1 MVIMLSAICF
11 LVGLYFIYV
20 LKIYM
25 KGLRYPTLI
34 LCWLIGCFYF
44 LYIPFILIV
53 SAGGYDIPEFHQVK
67 GTWGNLDVSTGESMS
82 AGIVIAFML
91 LSLLFTAHIFSPRQ
105 SRLQHFHDYK
115 LNYKKLFKVYRR
127 VLVAV
132 LAVWGLK
139 IYLAGGFVAYFLEHW
154 YFKNEDK
161 NGVFWLIL
169 DRLFDGIYIVFCAV
183 TAIIVADAIKQKRY
197 RLWLLASA
205 VFMLLMGVLV
215 TGNRIHLLLVGLY
228 VLPFILIYNRKL
240 VTPIIIAMPALI
252 IMGSYWANIRSY
264 TDKFKGIEIY
274 TDRII
279 SGQVDFMTPIV
290 EILEGANI
298 LVLFEI
304 VKKAGSEMNLVLG
317 ESYLKSITWIIPRSM
332 WPEKPLSA
340 TQSVAAAIEPGQQ
353 GWSVSFT
360 QFGEVYFNF
369 GMAALGVIPIMTIFI
384 VVSSNYLEKRFY
396 RMPLKVV
403 SACLLIFW
411 MSRSIF
417 SDNLILLLFTCLI
430 IWGFRLDKNLYY
442 STPASGISSARV

>member
-1 MVIMLSAICF
+1 MVIMLSVICF

-34 LCWLIGCFYF
+34 LCWLIGFFYF
-44 LYIPFILIV
+44 LYIPLTIIV
-53 SAGGYDIPEFHQVK
+53 FAGGYDIPDFHQVK
-67 GTWGNLDVSTGESMS
+67 GTWGNLDVSTIESMI
-82 AGIVIAFML
+82 AAVVIVFML
-91 LSLLFTAHIFSPRQ
+91 LSLLFTAHLFSPRHF
-105 SRLQHFHDYK
+105 RPQHFHDYK
-115 LNYKKLFKVYRR
+115 LNYKKLFKAYRR

-139 IYLAGGFVAYFLEHW
+139 IYLAGGFVAFFLEHW
-154 YFKNEDK
+154 YFRNEGT

-169 DRLFDGIYIVFCAV
+169 DRLFDGIYIVFCAF
-183 TAIIVADAIKQKRY
+183 TAIIFADAVKQKRY

-215 TGNRIHLLLVGLY
+215 SGNRIHLVLVGLY
-228 VLPFILIYNRKL
+228 VLPSVLMYNSRL
-240 VTPIIIAMPALI
+240 VTPIIIAMPVVI
-252 IMGSYWANIRSY
+252 VMGSYWANIRSY

-290 EILEGANI
+290 EILEGVNI

-340 TQSVAAAIEPGQQ
+340 TQSVAAAIEPGEQ

-360 QFGEVYFNF
+360 QFGEVYLNF

-417 SDNLILLLFTCLI
+417 SDNIILLLFTCLI
-430 IWGFRLDKNLYY
+430 IWGFRIDKNLYY
-442 STPASGISSARV
+442 STPANGISSARV

>member
-34 LCWLIGCFYF
+34 LSWFIGFFYF
-44 LYIPFILIV
+44 LYIPFTLIV
-53 SAGGYDIPEFHQVK
+53 FAGGYDIPEFHQVK
-67 GTWGNLDVSTGESMS
+67 GTWGNLDVSTEESMI
-82 AGIVIAFML
+82 AAVVIVFML
-91 LSLLFTAHIFSPRQ
+91 LSLLFTAHFFSPKQFRP
-105 SRLQHFHDYK
+105 QHFHDYK
-115 LNYKKLFKVYRR
+115 LNYKQLFKVYRR

-132 LAVWGLK
+132 LAVWSLK
-139 IYLAGGFVAYFLEHW
+139 IYLSGGVVAYFLEHW
-154 YFKNEDK
+154 YYRHED
-161 NGVFWLIL
+161 NSGVFWLIL
-169 DRLFDGIYIVFCAV
+169 DRLFDAVYIVFCAV
-183 TAIIVADAIKQKRY
+183 TAIIFADAVKQKHY

-215 TGNRIHLLLVGLY
+215 SGNRIHLVLVGLY

-240 VTPIIIAMPALI
+240 VTPIIIAMPVLI

-264 TDKFKGIEIY
+264 TDRLKGIEIY

-279 SGQVDFMTPIV
+279 SGEVDFMTPVV
-290 EILEGANI
+290 EIFEGVNI

-304 VKKAGSEMNLVLG
+304 VKKAGSEFNLVLG
-317 ESYLKSITWIIPRSM
+317 ETYLKSITWIIPRSM
-332 WPEKPLSA
+332 WPEKPLNA
-340 TQSVAAAIEPGQQ
+340 PQAVAALIEPGER
-353 GWSVSFT
+353 GWSVNFT
-360 QFGEVYFNF
+360 QFGEAFFNF
-369 GMAALGVIPIMTIFI
+369 GMVALAVIPIMTIVI
-384 VVSSNYLEKRFY
+384 VVSSNYLEKRFD
-396 RMPLKVV
+396 RMPLKAV

-411 MSRSIF
+411 MSRSVI

>member
-1 MVIMLSAICF
+1 MVIMLSAIYF

-44 LYIPFILIV
+44 LYIPFTLIV

-82 AGIVIAFML
+82 AGIVIVFML
-91 LSLLFTAHIFSPRQ
+91 LSLLFTAHVFSPRQ
-105 SRLQHFHDYK
+105 SRPQHFHDYK

-132 LAVWGLK
+132 LAMWGLK
-139 IYLAGGFVAYFLEHW
+139 IYLSGGFVAYFLEHW
-154 YFKNEDK
+154 YFRNEDK
-161 NGVFWLIL
+161 NGVIWLIL
-169 DRLFDGIYIVFCAV
+169 DRLFDGLYIVFCAV

-197 RLWLLASA
+197 RPWLLASS

-215 TGNRIHLLLVGLY
+215 TANRIHLLLVGLY

-264 TDKFKGIEIY
+264 TDKFEGIEIY

-304 VKKAGSEMNLVLG
+304 VKTAGSEFNLALG
-317 ESYLKSITWIIPRSM
+317 ESYLKSITWIIPRSI

-340 TQSVAAAIEPGQQ
+340 TQSVAAVIEPGEQ

-360 QFGEVYFNF
+360 QFGELYFNF

-417 SDNLILLLFTCLI
+417 SDNLILLLFTWLI